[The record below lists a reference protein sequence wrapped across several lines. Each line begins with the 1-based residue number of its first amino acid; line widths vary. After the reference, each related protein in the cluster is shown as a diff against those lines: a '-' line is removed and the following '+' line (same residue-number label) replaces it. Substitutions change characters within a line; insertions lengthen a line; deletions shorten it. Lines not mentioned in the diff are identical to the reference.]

1 MEKQEDKKVPHKPSA
16 SHNRSVPA
24 RLHYSVL
31 AAVYFIMLI
40 VALVALGSFGAK
52 EAQVRGFR
60 SRHFPSSPG
69 TCILYSSF
77 TGEFIA
83 RGIREIR
90 LGSGSACGFVLWS
103 QASVLIVVTVWLI
116 YNIVLAVLGLK
127 M

>member
-1 MEKQEDKKVPHKPSA
+1 MEKQEQDKKVPRKPSA
-16 SHNRSVPA
+16 SHNRLSA

-69 TCILYSSF
+69 TCILYS
-77 TGEFIA
+77 GREN
-83 RGIREIR
+83 RGIR
-90 LGSGSACGFVLWS
+90 LGSASACGFVLWS